1 MDTLGH
7 WSVISGH
14 VSASSVRAPSI
25 QTVIV
30 HTATGWYAHTR
41 GHTQRSRPA
50 LRREHVQHPSR
61 VPARLLRNVAYHV
74 EAEMT

>member
-41 GHTQRSRPA
+41 GALSVAARHCDASTSNILRVCQRDYCGMWHITSRPK
-50 LRREHVQHPSR
+50 
-61 VPARLLRNVAYHV
+61 
-74 EAEMT
+74 